1 MPRVTLAHW
10 HDGRAPGAELDVSD
24 AELAE
29 LRRDGRVAGILDDP
43 GTQPEPSS
51 TPAPDDQSAAE
62 PEAQAAEAEPEEPA
76 PAGRKRR

>member
-10 HDGRAPGAELDVSD
+10 HNGRAPGDELDVTD
-24 AELAE
+24 AELAN
-29 LRRDGRVAGILDDP
+29 LRRDGRIANVLDGP

-51 TPAPDDQSAAE
+51 TPAPDDQPAAKPE
-62 PEAQAAEAEPEEPA
+62 PQAVEAAPEEPA